1 MATQE
6 TIDLE
11 RIVEKPTW
19 KQILMDL
26 IIAERLDPWN
36 IDIIKIS
43 DGFLKRVREM
53 KKLDLLVPAN
63 VILASAIL
71 LRYKSSYLKLYEPQP
86 ELVMAPSEEGAP
98 EDEAIPQLVLSSRI
112 PPKRQI
118 TIEELEGEIERVIK
132 YEGTT
137 YTPRHKGGIDEF
149 IDFKIT
155 GEDIEK
161 KMDEIY
167 ERINMN
173 KDENGWT
180 LFSSI
185 VKDYK
190 AVETVYTLLS
200 ILHMTQKEILDIKQE
215 EIFGELLIHVNGKKL
230 N

>member
-19 KQILMDL
+19 RQILMDL

-71 LRYKSSYLKLYEPQP
+71 LRYKSSYLRLYEPQP
-86 ELVMAPSEEGAP
+86 ELVMAPSEEGSS
-98 EDEAIPQLVLSSRI
+98 EDETIPQLVLSSRI

-118 TIEELEGEIERVIK
+118 TMEELEGEIERVIK
-132 YEGTT
+132 YDGAP
-137 YTPRHKGGIDEF
+137 YVQKHKGGIEEF
-149 IDFKIT
+149 MDFKIT

-173 KDENGWT
+173 KDENGWA
-180 LFSSI
+180 LFSVI
-185 VKDYK
+185 VKDYQTID
-190 AVETVYTLLS
+190 TVYTLLS
-200 ILHMTQKEILDIKQE
+200 ILHMTQKEVLDIKQDK
-215 EIFGELLIHVNGKKL
+215 IFGELLIHVNGKKL